1 MTLARLTSLA
11 RDHMWFLASDISIFG
26 FSLVAVPAHHEDLH
40 RPRIDTQVHN
50 VLDSWSLAAQRPKVW
65 TVGQP
70 SAAQA
75 MSMHMARGAGPKHPR
90 GRAGGLKA
98 RRWR

>member
-50 VLDSWSLAAQRPKVW
+50 VLDSWSPGGPAAQSVDS
-65 TVGQP
+65 G
-70 SAAQA
+70 AAVSCTGNEYA
-75 MSMHMARGAGPKHPR
+75 YG
-90 GRAGGLKA
+90 A
-98 RRWR
+98 RRRSQTTPGEGQGG